1 MTDFDKQIQQAQEQ
15 MERKAHLERIVNSLA
30 DQRRELDR
38 RIISLR
44 VEMRDEQADVDKLEQ
59 PSLTTFFYNLMGKL
73 EDKLETERQQAQ
85 AAAIRHDSAVRELAA
100 LDADLSQYRQ
110 ELYALAGCDRR
121 YKQLMEDK
129 RNVLKRAGSPVS
141 ERILALT
148 DQIGQCDRF
157 IRELEEAV
165 TAGRRAKSTA
175 NGVLSK
181 LDTALD
187 YSTWDMAG
195 GGLWAD
201 LAKHDVLKEAQ
212 NLVNTLQSNLRKF
225 KTELTDVSISA
236 DLQVTVDG
244 FLHFSDYFFDG
255 LFVDWAVRDRIKE
268 AQSRVQSTA
277 YQIDRVLNEMN
288 NKCTETTTRKAVL
301 QSQLE
306 DLVKST
312 PL

>member
-15 MERKAHLERIVNSLA
+15 MERRAHLERIVNSLA

-38 RIISLR
+38 RILSLR

-110 ELYALAGCDRR
+110 ELYALADCDRR

-129 RNVLKRAGSPVS
+129 RNVLKRADSPVS

-244 FLHFSDYFFDG
+244 FLHFADYFFDG

-277 YQIDRVLNEMN
+277 YQIERVLSEMN
-288 NKCTETTTRKAVL
+288 NKCAETTTRKAVL